1 LSPLAVLAALLFL
14 AAPAPAAPTRPL
26 VTEVELRLPP
36 GVDPAPLR
44 SLVAVRA
51 GQPLSPDG
59 TQRTVKA
66 LYQTG
71 KFANV
76 EVVVFPAEGAPAEP
90 RVRVEVRCTP
100 RRVAASVKVDPGAA
114 VLRPAPCPRGPR
126 STPGAS
132 RRRPGPCRRCSPGTD
147 TGRRG

>member
-1 LSPLAVLAALLFL
+1 MSSLAALAALLL
-14 AAPAPAAPTRPL
+14 WAAPAPAAPTRPL

-44 SLVAVRA
+44 SLVAVQA
-51 GQPLSPDG
+51 GQPLSPDV

-76 EVVVFPAEGAPAEP
+76 EVVAFPAGGTPAEP
-90 RVRVEVRCTP
+90 RVRVEVRGTP
-100 RRVAASVKVDPGAA
+100 RRVAASVKVDA
-114 VLRPAPCPRGPR
+114 
-126 STPGAS
+126 
-132 RRRPGPCRRCSPGTD
+132 
-147 TGRRG
+147 GRAWT